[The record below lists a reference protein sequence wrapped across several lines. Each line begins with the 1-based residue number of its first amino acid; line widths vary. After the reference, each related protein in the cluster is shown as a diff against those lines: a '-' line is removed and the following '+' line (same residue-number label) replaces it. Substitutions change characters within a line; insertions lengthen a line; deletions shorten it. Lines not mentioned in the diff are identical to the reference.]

1 MSGSVFERYELKYL
15 LSESQ
20 RRALEQQL
28 GGGCV
33 LIYMGKARC
42 AASITIPRTSA

>member
-20 RRALEQQL
+20 RRALEQQW
-28 GGGCV
+28 G
-33 LIYMGKARC
+33 AD
-42 AASITIPRTSA
+42 AS

>member
-28 GGGCV
+28 GG
-33 LIYMGKARC
+33 AD
-42 AASITIPRTSA
+42 AS